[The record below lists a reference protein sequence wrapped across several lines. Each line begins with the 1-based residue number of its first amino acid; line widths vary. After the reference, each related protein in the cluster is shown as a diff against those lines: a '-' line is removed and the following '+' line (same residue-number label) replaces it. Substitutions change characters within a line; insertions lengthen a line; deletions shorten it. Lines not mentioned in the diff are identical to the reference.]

1 MLPATHP
8 RRIVPALAT
17 LAAGVIGVVS
27 ETPLLQAM
35 GIVAIVV
42 ALIVLAVTVP
52 ALWVGGSEEEHH
64 DTFGPTR

>member
-27 ETPLLQAM
+27 ETPLLQIM
-35 GIVAIVV
+35 GIVAIVA

-52 ALWVGGSEEEHH
+52 ALWVGGSEEEQH
-64 DTFGPTR
+64 DTVGPTR